1 MSESEKLSPLL
12 TILTQ
17 FYQIKP
23 EVMNGLEK
31 EYSKLTEDDRKFLND
46 RIIVLLDFH
55 KRYSKERKI
64 ILNLPYNCTDYK

>member
-31 EYSKLTEDDRKFLND
+31 EYSKLTEDDRKF
-46 RIIVLLDFH
+46 
-55 KRYSKERKI
+55 
-64 ILNLPYNCTDYK
+64 